1 MSTVVCLQLGI
12 MEFAIKHLLDS
23 LATLLTVNYTSMEMS
38 RLTQCIIYIYNC
50 SSYMLYIKSMYIFF
64 IQCLYCEYTYQ
75 IYILILLPTHINLI
89 SSLDYY
95 AFDGKF
101 SPVFTDQHN
110 TTSIVQVGLHLFP
123 SI

>member
-1 MSTVVCLQLGI
+1 MFVH
-12 MEFAIKHLLDS
+12 AINTH
-23 LATLLTVNYTSMEMS
+23 
-38 RLTQCIIYIYNC
+38 
-50 SSYMLYIKSMYIFF
+50 IKY
-64 IQCLYCEYTYQ
+64 

-110 TTSIVQVGLHLFP
+110 TTSIVQVHLFP